1 MVFNSGSGPQFAS
14 RSADFLHEIGFARN
28 TKNKEEMRY
37 MMRTEVRIEDGIS
50 KFSQVGFFLKGQMN
64 GAIQSAKEKS

>member
-37 MMRTEVRIEDGIS
+37 MMRTEVRIEDGINKS
-50 KFSQVGFFLKGQMN
+50 GRFLFKGAMN